1 MGFGM
6 TAYIALVLFVA
17 TTAPGQEP
25 EGDQVISGMSIV
37 GDHES
42 PKSLV
47 IVPWKSSGLG
57 DKLNVSRL
65 LDDGL
70 QPVDRD
76 VFNRELNYYRIR
88 TFDPDPAASE
98 DAQIVRSP

>member
-1 MGFGM
+1 MLLFRIFVHV
-6 TAYIALVLFVA
+6 TYVTLVLLA
-17 TTAPGQEP
+17 TSAAYGEEP
-25 EGDQVISGMSIV
+25 DDDTLISGMSIV

-57 DKLNVSRL
+57 DRLDVSRL

-76 VFNRELNYYRIR
+76 VFIRELTYY
-88 TFDPDPAASE
+88 
-98 DAQIVRSP
+98 QIGAESSTTHGSDTR